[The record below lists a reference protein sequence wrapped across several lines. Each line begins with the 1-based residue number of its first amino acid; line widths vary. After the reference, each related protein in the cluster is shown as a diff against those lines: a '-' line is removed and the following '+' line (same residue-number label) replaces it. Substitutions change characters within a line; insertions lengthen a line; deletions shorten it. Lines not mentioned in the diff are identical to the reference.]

1 MIKYFSEDGTI
12 VAATHGNGMYE
23 SHIEDV
29 WQAKIEKEGQEFA
42 FGNAFPNPF
51 ISATNI
57 PFTIPEDG
65 TVRARI
71 YSPMGQHIKTI
82 LWADQYQGQN
92 IISWDGTNEAGTKVT
107 SGTYIC
113 RLEFEDQQIG
123 NRLVFMR

>member
-23 SHIEDV
+23 SQIEDV
-29 WQAKIEKEGQEFA
+29 WQTKIEKESQGFT

-51 ISATNI
+51 ITTTNI
-57 PFTIPEDG
+57 PFTIPADG

-92 IISWDGTNEAGTKVT
+92 IISWDGTNEAGTKVA